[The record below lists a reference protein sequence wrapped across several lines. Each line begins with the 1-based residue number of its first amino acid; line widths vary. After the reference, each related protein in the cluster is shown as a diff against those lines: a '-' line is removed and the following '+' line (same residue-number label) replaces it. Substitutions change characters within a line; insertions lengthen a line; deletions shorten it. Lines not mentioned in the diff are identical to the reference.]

1 MDDLDL
7 NFENIVPWNGEVD
20 TGRDTRLKLDRNFAR
35 IKNNFEAFA
44 DGLFINL
51 GGIPEDEFDNITKPG
66 YYLYAIQAGSGEI
79 KGILVVSN
87 DSNIR
92 QIRYEF
98 NGTYIRSFT
107 DEGWEEWD
115 DEFISKLRKHIDN
128 DTIYWDAKKQ
138 VIKSK
143 GGAGDS
149 FTIIASINT
158 VNIGQCS
165 IAATGD
171 VVNLIESSDKSS
183 YTITVKSGG
192 TVTVSIVAEA
202 GYQVSKINIDQVDN
216 GAISGY
222 TFKDIS
228 ANHTMYVWMEE
239 VETNPTE
246 FLVRSDLPGM
256 YYSSTQAILDALKTA
271 YPKGLTQ
278 NVTVTCIKEAREKRL
293 SGTYIAKLNEWNQGT
308 TYYLTIDGMNRLIW
322 DGKSLGGV
330 QLKSSDNIL
339 LKNISFANC
348 ANYGGAYSPNEL
360 YAIEYIGN
368 YKRNARNL
376 MVYQCNFNG
385 AYPTDT
391 TKKAWRTIGSKYS
404 DNLSVIGCSI
414 SNDYGNIM
422 KLNYCAYVSLIKNEI
437 NIDYS
442 LGVVPHPSI
451 MTLKNSYSLLVED
464 NKFKGDCRE
473 NYFEL
478 ENVERL
484 YFRRNN
490 ALDGGGRFVTMS
502 ALQGIKEAVF
512 ESNLLLNMLNAPA
525 GAWMKEFINLGTA
538 NIDKL
543 SIQNNT
549 VYMNGKFYEQYVTK
563 GGTVQDAY
571 IYNNIAINATGV
583 ASNSI
588 NGFILNRV
596 KNLKTG
602 NNLYEAIRAMLVS
615 PNESETPG
623 FITLDY
629 ATGRDLAKIQ
639 SAGYETNSNKVEDG
653 TKLLEIQNGG
663 DSYKLLT
670 GLEYYSNMSYCPDAD
685 IEYKSKAST
694 GNTRGCYNIAGI
706 PIDETLEITGYTG
719 EDYSEM
725 KSFSNSVQ
733 YSTLADSV
741 LRLKHNTLDRMRL
754 VVFSVIGSQHAELIL
769 GKSGIIHTSPVLD
782 ANGEYQE
789 DELYTINID

>member
-1 MDDLDL
+1 MNELVERAKQIRDEVRVGANTASRVGGLLVD
-7 NFENIVPWNGEVD
+7 IAGQIGESS
-20 TGRDTRLKLDRNFAR
+20 
-35 IKNNFEAFA
+35 NNSFA
-44 DGLFINL
+44 DL
-51 GGIPEDEFDNITKPG
+51 GGIPFDEFDNITTPG

-79 KGILVVSN
+79 KGILVVS
-87 DSNIR
+87 DDGNIR

-98 NGTYIRSFT
+98 NSTYIRSCT

-115 DEFISKLRKHIDN
+115 DLFGYKLRKYIDK
-128 DTIYWDAKKQ
+128 DTIYWDNSNQ
-138 VIKSK
+138 VIKAR
-143 GGAGDS
+143 GGAQEI
-149 FTIIASINT
+149 TISVGINNS
-158 VNIGQCS
+158 NIGQCS
-165 IAATGD
+165 VTASGGVTNI
-171 VVNLIESSDKSS
+171 VLSEDKST
-183 YTITVKSGG
+183 YTIAVVKGSD
-192 TVTVSIVAEA
+192 VTVSVVSKE
-202 GYQVSKINIDQVDN
+202 GYQVRQLNIDQVNN
-216 GAISGY
+216 GAIREY
-222 TFKDIS
+222 TFKGIS
-228 ANHTMYVWMEE
+228 ENHSMYVWMEE

-256 YYSSTQAILDALKTA
+256 YYSSTQSVLDALKTD

-278 NVTVTCIKEAREKRL
+278 NVIITCVKEAREKRL
-293 SGTYIAKLNEWNQGT
+293 SGTYIAKLSDWNQGT
-308 TYYLTIDGMNRLIW
+308 IYYLTIDGVDKLVW

-330 QLKSSDNIL
+330 QFKNSDNIL
-339 LKNISFANC
+339 LRNISFANC

-376 MVYQCNFNG
+376 MIYQCNFNG
-385 AYPTDT
+385 AYMSDT

-404 DNLSVIGCSI
+404 DNLSVIGCNI

-422 KLNYCAYVSLIKNEI
+422 KLNYCAYVSLVNNEI

-451 MTLKNSYSLLVED
+451 MTLKNSYALLVED

-490 ALDGGGRFVTMS
+490 ASDGGGRFITMS
-502 ALQGIKEAVF
+502 ALVAIKEAIF
-512 ESNLLLNMLNAPA
+512 ESNLLVNMLNAPA

-563 GGTVQDAY
+563 GGTVQNAY
-571 IYNNIAINATGV
+571 IYNNIVINATGV
-583 ASNSI
+583 TSNSI
-588 NGFILNRV
+588 NGFIINRV
-596 KNLKTG
+596 KKLHTG
-602 NNLYEAIRAMLVS
+602 NNLYESIRAMLVS
-615 PNESETPG
+615 PNEDETAG

-629 ATGRDLAKIQ
+629 ATGRDLTKIQ
-639 SAGYETNSNKVEDG
+639 SVGYETNSIKVEDA

-663 DSYKLLT
+663 EGYKLLA
-670 GLEYYSNMSYCPDAD
+670 GLEYYANISYCPDMD
-685 IEYKSKAST
+685 IEYKSKVST
-694 GNTRGCYNIAGI
+694 GNTRGCYNLAGI
-706 PIDETLEITGYTG
+706 SIDETLDITGYTG
-719 EDYSEM
+719 EDYSEI
-725 KSFSNSVQ
+725 KSFNNSAQ

-741 LRLKHNTLDRMRL
+741 LRLTHNTLNRMRL
-754 VVFSVIGSQHAELIL
+754 VIFSVVGSQHAELIL

-782 ANGEYQE
+782 TNGEYQE